1 MEHAIETDPGNTELT
16 SLRDELANLI
26 HLTKEYHSA
35 TDAKPKPVQET
46 HRYQAGDECMARHHT
61 DDRWYPAKITTVT
74 GSAENP
80 VYSILFTKLK
90 TTDVVSSADLRPRS
104 ASQPT
109 STKGSS
115 SSASRPMTKDE
126 LAEERE
132 RKRART
138 EKKRER
144 EAAKNREH
152 DMRQSAWQK
161 FQAKAVKKKY
171 GVAGD
176 RSMFKTPDDPYAKST
191 YDLLTHSR
199 LVRWTRH
206 DQAGTTAQ
214 AHIRV
219 VDTHT
224 CI

>member
-1 MEHAIETDPGNTELT
+1 MEHAIEADPGNAELT

-46 HRYQAGDECMARHHT
+46 HRYQAGDECMARHHA

-90 TTDVVSSADLRPRS
+90 TTDVVSSADLRPRA
-104 ASQPT
+104 ASQP
-109 STKGSS
+109 SSAKSSS
-115 SSASRPMTKDE
+115 SSASRPMTRDE

-132 RKRART
+132 RKRARK
-138 EKKRER
+138 EKKMER

-152 DMRQSAWQK
+152 DARQSAWQK

-199 LVRWTRH
+199 LVGRTRH

>member
-1 MEHAIETDPGNTELT
+1 MEHAIEADPGNTELT

-46 HRYQAGDECMARHHT
+46 HRYQAGDECMARHHA

-115 SSASRPMTKDE
+115 SSASRPMTRDE

-144 EAAKNREH
+144 EAAKNL
-152 DMRQSAWQK
+152 S
-161 FQAKAVKKKY
+161 
-171 GVAGD
+171 
-176 RSMFKTPDDPYAKST
+176 
-191 YDLLTHSR
+191 LI
-199 LVRWTRH
+199 
-206 DQAGTTAQ
+206 
-214 AHIRV
+214 HI
-219 VDTHT
+219 
-224 CI
+224 